1 MSERGDGGARIA
13 YLMSWYPAVTETFIL
28 NEMLELH
35 RSGVDLAIYPLL
47 GAAQDVR
54 HGGAEELADTLARE
68 PVRLYLYSLA
78 TAVVGLLVIL
88 GVVEESMVLP
98 ILALVS
104 ALLAVPLTETL
115 RSRVS
120 PTDPKV

>member
-1 MSERGDGGARIA
+1 M
-13 YLMSWYPAVTETFIL
+13 T
-28 NEMLELH
+28 
-35 RSGVDLAIYPLL
+35 AIK
-47 GAAQDVR
+47 DM
-54 HGGAEELADTLARE
+54 LARE

-98 ILALVS
+98 IMALVS

>member
-1 MSERGDGGARIA
+1 M
-13 YLMSWYPAVTETFIL
+13 T
-28 NEMLELH
+28 
-35 RSGVDLAIYPLL
+35 AIK
-47 GAAQDVR
+47 
-54 HGGAEELADTLARE
+54 DTLARE